1 LSCDLLQ
8 LLICRS
14 SVGLTR
20 YDEPDFSRHS
30 AQYPPTSVRDTVTF
44 IFSVSRHSFTPSFE
58 GPLVYPACVVY
69 PEFSKGSREGSEVD
83 GPLVSTVDGRPC
95 GRMCRPPAW
104 RANVAG
110 CDATVSDLCMDIQ
123 DAQREVRSVYIGG
136 FWGQLVSSVIWLVS
150 AALGTWVTPRASIL
164 TVVIG
169 GFFIFP
175 LTQMLLRLSGRRASV
190 SRDNSFNTLGMQVA
204 FVLPFSMLLLVPVG
218 LYDLNL
224 FFPALMVLL
233 GAHYFPFATLYGM
246 RMFLFLGGILIA
258 AGVVIAH
265 WFSGTFSLGAWVGG
279 LALLVFACIGRSIA
293 TGEASAPSTH

>member
-1 LSCDLLQ
+1 
-8 LLICRS
+8 
-14 SVGLTR
+14 
-20 YDEPDFSRHS
+20 
-30 AQYPPTSVRDTVTF
+30 
-44 IFSVSRHSFTPSFE
+44 
-58 GPLVYPACVVY
+58 
-69 PEFSKGSREGSEVD
+69 
-83 GPLVSTVDGRPC
+83 
-95 GRMCRPPAW
+95 
-104 RANVAG
+104 
-110 CDATVSDLCMDIQ
+110 MDIQ

-136 FWGQLVSSVIWLVS
+136 FWGQLVSSVIWLMS
-150 AALGTWVTPRASIL
+150 AMVGTWVTPRASIL

-190 SRDNSFNTLGMQVA
+190 SRDNSFHSLGMQVA

-218 LYDLNL
+218 HYDLNL

-258 AGVVIAH
+258 AGIVIAH
-265 WFSGTFSLGAWVGG
+265 WFSGTFSVGAWVAG
-279 LALLVFACIGRSIA
+279 LALFVFAWIGRSIA